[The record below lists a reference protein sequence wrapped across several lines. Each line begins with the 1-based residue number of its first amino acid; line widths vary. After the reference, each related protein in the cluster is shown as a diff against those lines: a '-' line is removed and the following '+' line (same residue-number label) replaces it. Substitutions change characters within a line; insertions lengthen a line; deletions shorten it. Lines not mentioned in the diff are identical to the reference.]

1 MASKWTRRGFLKGSA
16 GVASLPILQKLGFDK
31 LFGGIMS
38 QAKPTAKPFSWS
50 ELINLVKT
58 KGDIVNPNFLGSV
71 PRAENMAYMLDI
83 GNGRTIEVIEPTYR
97 DITQG
102 GDTNTYIDIF
112 NEEFDIEGGAF
123 DAPVHSVTIGKN
135 QAGESVG
142 EIMGDAKFQYM
153 GPEDAGDWDFDS
165 SGSFEG
171 ETIEEGWLED
181 FTDILEDA
189 SKVPIMK
196 ERAKIEQKSAR
207 KTKLPATK
215 KSLRLPKLSA
225 IAKFA
230 AKRNL
235 PMQLLQIASQMGGSN
250 LLNWGEEVMEQPAVQ
265 QATRLL
271 ESPEVQQEIT
281 RLQDPLEKRHGG
293 IVSINEL
300 VAA

>member
-1 MASKWTRRGFLKGSA
+1 MDRRYFLKLLG
-16 GVASLPILQKLGFDK
+16 GVASLPIAKTLGIDK
-31 LFGGIMS
+31 LLLSTAESI
-38 QAKPTAKPFSWS
+38 PTTKPFAWS

-58 KGDIVNPNFLGSV
+58 KGEIVNPNFLGSA
-71 PRAENMAYMLDI
+71 PRAKNLAYMLDI
-83 GNGRTIEVIEPTYR
+83 GNGRTIEIIEPTYT
-97 DITQG
+97 DITKG

-112 NEEFDIEGGAF
+112 NETAGFEGEVF
-123 DAPVHSVTIGKN
+123 DAPVHSITIGKN
-135 QAGESVG
+135 ELGEAVG
-142 EIMGDAKFQYM
+142 EIYGDAKFQYM
-153 GPEDAGDWDFDS
+153 GPEDAGEWEHDS
-165 SGSFEG
+165 YGNFEG
-171 ETIEEGWLED
+171 ETIEEDWIED

-189 SKVPIMK
+189 SKAPIME
-196 ERAKIEQKSAR
+196 ERAKLEQKSTR
-207 KTKLPATK
+207 KTQLPATK

-235 PMQLLQIASQMGGSN
+235 PSQLLQIAAQMGGSN

-271 ESPEVQQEIT
+271 EEPVMQQEVT